1 MTSPSRV
8 AATLDAAREF
18 LDGATFTLDQRP
30 MRAFADKLFSATE
43 LMAKGMLLMDADK
56 DLLKSK
62 KHEIIPSS

>member
-1 MTSPSRV
+1 
-8 AATLDAAREF
+8 
-18 LDGATFTLDQRP
+18 